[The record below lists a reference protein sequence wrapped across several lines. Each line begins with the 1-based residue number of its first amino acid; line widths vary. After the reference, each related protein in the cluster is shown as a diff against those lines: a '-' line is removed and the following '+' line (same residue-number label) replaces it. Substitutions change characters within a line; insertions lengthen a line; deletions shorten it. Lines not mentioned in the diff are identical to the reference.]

1 MLKRIGTKPT
11 VCTSWDTAKTTDFVV
26 VFACWQNSMQIFAFE
41 SNLEAIKIFVSHHFI
56 QTGNYKIP

>member
-26 VFACWQNSMQIFAFE
+26 VFACWQNFMQIFEDYKF
-41 SNLEAIKIFVSHHFI
+41 FI
-56 QTGNYKIP
+56 LVRKKYQKS